1 MRRVRCPLRT
11 ERRRPRLPERV
22 FVVGG
27 ARSGKS
33 GFAQR
38 LVESWSP
45 HRLYVATLVSDPGD
59 AEMQARIAGHRALR
73 GPGWITVEAG
83 SELASAITCA
93 PEAGAVLV
101 DSLSPW
107 LAGLVCGIS
116 TADNRPL
123 PDDLIEKRIDAFC
136 EAFASSTRPVA
147 VVSDET
153 GLGLVPADPL
163 SRRFRDWLGLC
174 NQRVASAARD
184 AYFVSCGIPVLL
196 KGGRSAGCMF

>member
-73 GPGWITVEAG
+73 GPGWITVEPG
-83 SELASAITCA
+83 VS
-93 PEAGAVLV
+93 
-101 DSLSPW
+101 SP
-107 LAGLVCGIS
+107 LPS
-116 TADNRPL
+116 TARLRPEL
-123 PDDLIEKRIDAFC
+123 
-136 EAFASSTRPVA
+136 SSWIRFLR
-147 VVSDET
+147 
-153 GLGLVPADPL
+153 GLQAL
-163 SRRFRDWLGLC
+163 
-174 NQRVASAARD
+174 SAA
-184 AYFVSCGIPVLL
+184 
-196 KGGRSAGCMF
+196 

>member
-1 MRRVRCPLRT
+1 M
-11 ERRRPRLPERV
+11 
-22 FVVGG
+22 GG

-83 SELASAITCA
+83 SELASAI
-93 PEAGAVLV
+93 
-101 DSLSPW
+101 
-107 LAGLVCGIS
+107 